1 MVVSASVPPV
11 RRAPLILALLAGAVV
26 VGLRAL
32 APAPAEAAPAL
43 AQIGDFNRPVYVV
56 APPRDIHQVFVVERG
71 GTVRL
76 LVDGTLRTRP
86 FLDIRNLVQ
95 TGDGREDERGLLSIA
110 FAPDYA
116 TSGRFYAYYTSRQ
129 PPAQRAGDIVIDE
142 FRRSAADPEVA
153 DPATRRTLVAIA
165 HDQYQNHNGG
175 QLAFGPDAMLYAGT
189 GDGGGGG
196 DPLGSGQSVGSQ
208 LGKLLRLD
216 VRPGAGLYPA
226 DNPFGAAGPS
236 VWSMGLRNPFR
247 FSFDRL
253 SGDLA
258 IGDVGQ
264 NEIEEIDFVPRAAGW
279 GRGANFG
286 WNILEGSNRYGQ
298 DRPARPDELP
308 SGYVGPVIQHPH
320 SAGWCSIAGGYVVR
334 DPALPELYGRYVYS
348 DYCKGDLYS
357 AVLSAG
363 GASGDAAVGPH
374 VTGLSSLGEDGCGRI
389 YATSID
395 GPVYRLAT
403 TRRLRR
409 PGAPALRHRRRGRA
423 AGARRRQDEAAHPP
437 EGRQAPAPAG
447 QGLHRGAG
455 GLQRA
460 LPGGGERP
468 RADQGRGQEGQPV
481 PRAPHPRGQRP
492 RAHQGADRAAGA
504 AGAEGALPQPPAGAG
519 APAGHRHRRQRQPP
533 RPPDPGDPLPLSRL
547 SRGRGRRTT
556 RRRTPRSP
564 GSRSRPRA
572 ARASQPSPPSRR
584 RPRRAS
590 ARPPSTRC

>member
-1 MVVSASVPPV
+1 V

-32 APAPAEAAPAL
+32 APAPADAAPTL
-43 AQIGDFNRPVYVV
+43 AQIGDFNRPVYAV
-56 APPRDIHQVFVVERG
+56 APPRDVHQVFVVERG

-129 PPAQRAGDIVIDE
+129 PPAQRSGDIVIDE

-196 DPLGSGQSVGSQ
+196 DPLGSGQNVGSQ

-216 VRPGAGLYPA
+216 VRPGAALYPA
-226 DNPFGAAGPS
+226 DNPLGAAGPS

-264 NEIEEIDFVPRAAGW
+264 NDIEEIDFVPRAASW

-334 DPALPELYGRYVYS
+334 DPALPELYGRYVYG
-348 DYCKGDLYS
+348 DYCKGELYS
-357 AVLSAG
+357 ALLSAG

-374 VTGLSSLGEDGCGRI
+374 VSGLSSLGEDGCGRI

-403 TRRLRR
+403 T
-409 PGAPALRHRRRGRA
+409 GAC
-423 AGARRRQDEAAHPP
+423 AG
-437 EGRQAPAPAG
+437 PAP
-447 QGLHRGAG
+447 
-455 GLQRA
+455 
-460 LPGGGERP
+460 LPY
-468 RADQGRGQEGQPV
+468 DT
-481 PRAPHPRGQRP
+481 
-492 RAHQGADRAAGA
+492 AGA
-504 AGAEGALPQPPAGAG
+504 AGPPGRGADKTKPRIRMRVAKRQRPLGKGFIAARVGCNELCRVVVSGRVLIKGAG
-519 APAGHRHRRQRQPP
+519 KKADLQRV
-533 RPPDPGDPLPLSRL
+533 
-547 SRGRGRRTT
+547 RRTLAANARVRVKVPIT
-556 RRRTPRSP
+556 LPARRVLRARF
-564 GSRSRPRA
+564 RSRPQALVRLQVTA
-572 ARASQPSPPSRR
+572 TDGSGN
-584 RPRRAS
+584 RRARRTLVILS
-590 ARPPSTRC
+590 R

>member
-1 MVVSASVPPV
+1 MVVSATVPPV

-142 FRRSAADPEVA
+142 FRRSATDPEVA

-196 DPLGSGQSVGSQ
+196 DPLGSGQNVGSQ

-264 NEIEEIDFVPRAAGW
+264 NEIEEIDFVPRAAG
-279 GRGANFG
+279 
-286 WNILEGSNRYGQ
+286 
-298 DRPARPDELP
+298 
-308 SGYVGPVIQHPH
+308 VGPGRQLRLEHPRGLEPLRPGPPGA
-320 SAGWCSIAGGYVVR
+320 AGRAALRLRGPGH
-334 DPALPELYGRYVYS
+334 PAPPLGR
-348 DYCKGDLYS
+348 L
-357 AVLSAG
+357 VL
-363 GASGDAAVGPH
+363 DH
-374 VTGLSSLGEDGCGRI
+374 
-389 YATSID
+389 
-395 GPVYRLAT
+395 
-403 TRRLRR
+403 RRLRGAR
-409 PGAPALRHRRRGRA
+409 PGPPRALRPLRLQRLLQGRPLLGRPLGRRRERRRGRGA
-423 AGARRRQDEAAHPP
+423 ARAPGSARWARTAAAASTRPP
-437 EGRQAPAPAG
+437 STGPSTAWRPAAPAPARRPCPTTPAARPG
-447 QGLHRGAG
+447 RRGA
-455 GLQRA
+455 
-460 LPGGGERP
+460 
-468 RADQGRGQEGQPV
+468 
-481 PRAPHPRGQRP
+481 AP
-492 RAHQGADRAAGA
+492 
-504 AGAEGALPQPPAGAG
+504 
-519 APAGHRHRRQRQPP
+519 
-533 RPPDPGDPLPLSRL
+533 
-547 SRGRGRRTT
+547 T
-556 RRRTPRSP
+556 RRS
-564 GSRSRPRA
+564 
-572 ARASQPSPPSRR
+572 
-584 RPRRAS
+584 RAS
-590 ARPPSTRC
+590 A